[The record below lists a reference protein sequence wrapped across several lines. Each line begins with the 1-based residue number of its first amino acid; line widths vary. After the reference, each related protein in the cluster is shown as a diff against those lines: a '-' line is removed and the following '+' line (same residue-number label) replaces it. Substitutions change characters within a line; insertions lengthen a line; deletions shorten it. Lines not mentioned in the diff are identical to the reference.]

1 MTPTTHPPATLDD
14 LMRVKGQAELIGG
27 RIVRPMPSGMLPNRI
42 AKRIVRRLDDYAEA
56 VGSGEAFTDNLGYA
70 LDPALPSGRQSF
82 SPDASY
88 HAGPFPTDEMK
99 FIDGGPTFAVEVRS
113 ENDYGPKPER
123 EMAAKRDDYFQAGT
137 LIVWDVD
144 PNAETVAKYSAADP
158 ANPTV
163 FRRGDAA
170 DAEPALPGWRLSV
183 DDLFA

>member
-27 RIVRPMPSGMLPNRI
+27 RIVRPMPSGRLPNRI
-42 AKRIVRRLDDYAEA
+42 ARRIVRRLDDYAVA
-56 VGSGEAFTDNLGYA
+56 VGRGEAFTDNLGYA
-70 LDPALPSGRQSF
+70 LDPALQSGRQSF

-88 HAGPFPTDEMK
+88 HAGPFPADEMK

-123 EMAAKRDDYFQAGT
+123 EMAAKRTDYFQAGT
-137 LIVWDVD
+137 AVVWDVD
-144 PNAETVAKYSAADP
+144 PVAQTVTKYTAADP
-158 ANPTV
+158 ANPTT
-163 FRRGDAA
+163 FRRGDTA
-170 DAEPALPGWRLSV
+170 DAEPALHGWRLAV